1 MGDPQ
6 SGGHR
11 PRIDPAPTRSVTSR
25 AGFLRS
31 QANALLSC
39 DVIQTVTLTGQ
50 RQYSLAAIEHPTRRI
65 RILGEA
71 GIQVVLTEVRIL
83 RTNAIMQRWVQTRRR
98 ELLDRTPIWNERHLR
113 HALHEF
119 EQHYNTYR
127 LHQALNQ
134 ATPLRENCEPIT
146 DLGRIARVDIRR
158 RDRLAGVIHEYRL
171 AA

>member
-1 MGDPQ
+1 M
-6 SGGHR
+6 
-11 PRIDPAPTRSVTSR
+11 V
-25 AGFLRS
+25 LR
-31 QANALLSC
+31 
-39 DVIQTVTLTGQ
+39 
-50 RQYSLAAIEHPTRRI
+50 LAYLP
-65 RILGEA
+65 
-71 GIQVVLTEVRIL
+71 V
-83 RTNAIMQRWVQTRRR
+83 TNAVAALRLLPMRDHEKDTAILVLRHQITVLETAVRRSTGP